1 VAIQSEKLG
10 LIDINEMT
18 VLIVDDIITM
28 CRSVHRMMITI
39 GYGKNF
45 FYAHNGEEAFR
56 ILEKEPIDLIL
67 MDYNMPKMSG
77 GEALSQIR
85 HDRILRDMPV
95 IMITAQAYQDYVA
108 EAAESYVDALILKPL
123 NVKILEQKVAHVVEQ
138 ANNPPPL
145 VAHLKR
151 ATAFEDEGDLDAAID
166 EAKKAME
173 LDPDSTRA
181 IRELG
186 CFYFKKNAF
195 KEAEQ
200 WLLKAAEMN
209 YLDVIAFH
217 YLGELYLN
225 LEDIDKAQHYF
236 GKAMQISPR
245 HLDRGIKFGKAL
257 VQREMVPRAVKV
269 FKDAIKLSGDSLE
282 LREEIADFCIENE
295 AYEYGA
301 SLLESIIDEQP
312 KRTDLLFK
320 LGKALTAAGDA
331 HSALPYL
338 VDAENADQENPDIK
352 IHLAKNYLSIDKPI
366 WAENALKRLLKIEP
380 GYEEAIELMR
390 ECVKAKA

>member
-1 VAIQSEKLG
+1 M
-10 LIDINEMT
+10 IDIKNMT

-39 GYGKNF
+39 GYGKNY

-56 ILEKEPIDLIL
+56 ILNKEPVDLLL

-85 HDRILRDMPV
+85 QHRILRDMPV

-123 NVKILEQKVAHVVEQ
+123 NTKILQQKVALVVEQ
-138 ANNPPPL
+138 ANNPPPA

-151 ATAFEDEGDLDAAID
+151 AMAFEDEGDLDAAIN
-166 EAKKAME
+166 EAQKAME

-186 CFYFKKNAF
+186 CFYFKKKEF

-225 LEDIDKAQHYF
+225 QEDIDKAEHYF

-245 HLDRGIKFGKAL
+245 HIDRGIKFGKAL
-257 VQREMVPRAVKV
+257 VQKEMAPRATKV
-269 FKDAIKLSGDSLE
+269 FDDAIKLSGESIE
-282 LREEIADFCIENE
+282 LREEIADFCIENQ
-295 AYEYGA
+295 ANKYAA
-301 SLLESIIDEQP
+301 SLLEAIIDEQP
-312 KRTDLLFK
+312 ERTDLFFK
-320 LGKALTAAGDA
+320 LGKTLEDA
-331 HSALPYL
+331 YGANRALPYL
-338 VDAENADQENPDIK
+338 VDAEKADQENLDIK
-352 IHLAKNYLSIDKPI
+352 IHLAKSYLAINKPL
-366 WAENALKRLLKIEP
+366 WAERTLKKLLKIEP
-380 GYEEAIELMR
+380 EHEEAKELMR
-390 ECVKAKA
+390 ECVKARV

>member
-1 VAIQSEKLG
+1 VAIQSEKPD
-10 LIDINEMT
+10 LIDLKNMT
-18 VLIVDDIITM
+18 VMIVDDIITM
-28 CRSVHRMMITI
+28 CRSVHRMMRTI
-39 GYGKNF
+39 GYGKDF

-56 ILEKEPIDLIL
+56 ILDKEPIELIL

-123 NVKILEQKVAHVVEQ
+123 NIKILEQKVAQVVKQ
-138 ANNPPPL
+138 ANNPPPV

-151 ATAFEDEGDLDAAID
+151 AMAFEDEGDLDAAIN
-166 EAKKAME
+166 EAKRAME

-186 CFYFKKNAF
+186 CFYFKKKAF
-195 KEAEQ
+195 KEAEE

-217 YLGELYLN
+217 YLGELYLI
-225 LEDIDKAQHYF
+225 LGDIDKAQHYF

-257 VQREMVPRAVKV
+257 VQREMISRAIDV
-269 FKDAIKLSGDSLE
+269 FNDAIKLSGDSIE
-282 LREEIADFCIENE
+282 LREEIANFCIENE
-295 AYEYGA
+295 TNKYAA
-301 SLLESIIDEQP
+301 SLLVAIIDEQP
-312 KRTDLLFK
+312 QRTDLFFT
-320 LGKALTAAGDA
+320 LGKTLADAGDA
-331 HSALPYL
+331 HGALPYL
-338 VDAENADQENPDIK
+338 VDAENADLENLDIK
-352 IHLAKNYLSIDKPI
+352 IHLAKSYLSIDKPI

-380 GYEEAIELMR
+380 GYEEAMELMR
-390 ECVKAKA
+390 ECAKAKV